1 MEQTAKKSGIH
12 YGWIVAV
19 ACCLISALGTGLL
32 MNSLGTFIKPVSAA
46 MGFDRGKFSLAVS
59 LLSLIGVFVFP
70 YWGKLMQKVSIR
82 KLIIIAAVV
91 IGGSLYAISFC
102 TKLWQ
107 FYALHILIGLFN
119 GGVATLPVSTLV
131 SRWFVSKKGTAM
143 GIATCGSGLG
153 SMILVP
159 LVSKVTVAV
168 SWQAA
173 YRFLGVMF
181 ICVALF
187 AAVLFIRDKPSDKG
201 LEAYRIA
208 DAGSAK
214 GVSGGKIGR
223 TWDGLTKS
231 EALKTACMKYFS
243 AGIVLTGILYSGM
256 ISHIYAYLT
265 DISFPA
271 SQASSI
277 ISISMFVLLCGKFI
291 LGMIFDRFGTKTGIY
306 LSYGCFSLA
315 FVCLIAAASTSAF
328 AYAYCLFG
336 GFGVSVSAVGIAYI
350 TDYFFGPKEYS
361 MIFGLVSSMLLIG
374 TTIGTTLSGFFYDTF
389 GTYRYAWFIYLF
401 AVIVV
406 IFLLGKANRCYE
418 QDILP
423 MQVSEGLKSI

>member
-12 YGWIVAV
+12 YGWIVAA

-32 MNSLGTFIKPVSAA
+32 MNSLGTFIKPVSTA

-59 LLSLIGVFVFP
+59 MLSLIGVFVFP

-82 KLIIIAAVV
+82 KLIMIAAVV

-131 SRWFVSKKGTAM
+131 SRWFISKKGTAM

-159 LVSKVTVAV
+159 LVSRVTTAV

-187 AAVLFIRDKPSDKG
+187 AAVLFIRDRPSDKG
-201 LEAYRIA
+201 LEAYRIT

-214 GVSGGKIGR
+214 GTSSGKIGR

-231 EALKTACMKYFS
+231 EALKTSCMKYFS
-243 AGIVLTGILYSGM
+243 AGIVMTGILYSGM

-271 SQASSI
+271 AKASSI

-291 LGMIFDRFGTKTGIY
+291 LGMIFDRFGTKIGIY
-306 LSYGCFSLA
+306 LSYGCFALA
-315 FVCLIAAASTSAF
+315 FVCLIAAASNSAF

-374 TTIGTTLSGFFYDTF
+374 TTIGTTLSGFLYDTF
-389 GTYRYAWFIYLF
+389 GTYRFAWFIYF
-401 AVIVV
+401 AAVMVV
-406 IFLLGKANRCYE
+406 IFLLAKANRSYE
-418 QDILP
+418 QDLLP
-423 MQVSEGLKSI
+423 LQKQSV